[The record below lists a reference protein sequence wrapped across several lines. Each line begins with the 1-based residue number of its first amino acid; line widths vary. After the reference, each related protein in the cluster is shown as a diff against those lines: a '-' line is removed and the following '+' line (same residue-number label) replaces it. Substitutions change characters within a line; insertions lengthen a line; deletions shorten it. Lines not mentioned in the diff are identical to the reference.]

1 MSFRQILK
9 SVVKT
14 LSIATTLLCVQANV
28 LSSERELTE
37 AEAKAYYLFSLVE
50 QIDWPESV
58 LENKY
63 HIAVLGKDPE
73 LLEALNNKK
82 KDSENNKQLRIFNP
96 STIDFPLNSFSIIFI
111 TERKQALFDRLYTRQ
126 ENSLLVSDG
135 KTAWNDQMISF
146 RVFDNRMMIQ
156 MNRAKLDSKN
166 LKPSLMLIE
175 MAGTKDDLKAHI
187 EEQEEK
193 YNALLNE
200 VKQKEQSLQNLN
212 RKLDKEN
219 EKLLT
224 ATTALK
230 ANQKTLA
237 LNQEKLLE
245 LVGREAVSQKELQS
259 NLEQIEE
266 QKALITIKQ
275 NELEEKVTSIAR
287 LEETIRTNK
296 NILEEQLSRIAA
308 QETKI
313 DNKQET
319 IQEQRLLI
327 ILVSVAIII
336 FAALVYWLIRANR
349 SRVIAN
355 HKLKELNSR
364 LYELATTD
372 SLSNLSNR
380 RHFLELSQKEL
391 LHSKRKNIDI
401 AMLMIDIDHFKSVN
415 DDYGHHA
422 GDLTIQYVAKQ
433 LKSELREYDLVG
445 RLGGEEFAMMLKD
458 CDLEKAKEIA
468 KRLCSKVNAENV
480 SQLKEPLK
488 VSVSIGISLM
498 TENDTGIE
506 DVLKRADEALYLAK
520 DSGRNRVETIQ
531 SPS

>member
-1 MSFRQILK
+1 MSFWQILK

-14 LSIATTLLCVQANV
+14 LSITTTLLFVQANV
-28 LSSERELTE
+28 LSSEKELTE
-37 AEAKAYYLFSLVE
+37 AEAKAYYLFSLLE
-50 QIDWPESV
+50 QIEWPESIF
-58 LENKY
+58 ENKY
-63 HIAVLGKDPE
+63 HIAVLGKYPE
-73 LLEALNNKK
+73 LIEALNRKK
-82 KDSENNKQLRIFNP
+82 QDSENDKKIRIFNP
-96 STIDFPLNSFSIIFI
+96 STIDFPLNSFSVIFI
-111 TERKQALFDRLYTRQ
+111 TDRKQALFNRLYARQ

-135 KTAWNDQMISF
+135 KTARDDQMISF
-146 RVFDNRMMIQ
+146 RIFDNRLMIQ

-193 YNALLNE
+193 YNALLQE
-200 VKQKEQSLQNLN
+200 VKQKEQSLLNLN
-212 RKLDKEN
+212 LKLDLEN
-219 EKLLT
+219 KKLLT

-230 ANQKTLA
+230 ANQRALS

-245 LVGREAVSQKELQS
+245 LASKEVTSQKELQS
-259 NLEQIEE
+259 NLNQIEE
-266 QKALITIKQ
+266 QKAIITLKQDEIKDKIISISELEKTIK
-275 NELEEKVTSIAR
+275 
-287 LEETIRTNK
+287 TNK
-296 NILEEQLSRIAA
+296 KILEEQLSRIAEQKA
-308 QETKI
+308 KI

-319 IQEQRLLI
+319 IKEQRQLI
-327 ILVSVAIII
+327 IIVSVAIII
-336 FAALVYWLIRANR
+336 FAALIYWLIRINR
-349 SRVIAN
+349 SRIIAN

-401 AMLMIDIDHFKSVN
+401 AMLMIDIDHFKLVN

-433 LKSELREYDLVG
+433 LKSELREYDLIG
-445 RLGGEEFAMMLKD
+445 RLGGEEFAMMLQD
-458 CDLEKAKEIA
+458 CDLKKAKEIA

-480 SQLKEPLK
+480 SPLKEPLK

-520 DSGRNRVETIQ
+520 DSGRNTVKSI
-531 SPS
+531 P